1 MEYCKINGRSYD
13 VLVTAIEESFSVLY
27 SENTGRTISGGA
39 RMTLDPIGTF
49 ISHKVTFKRSKE
61 NFSEFDALFDF
72 LARPRDDGFFVEIVH
87 NQTVLRYEAYVS
99 SGARAIK
106 KISNNMAF
114 WGELSV
120 TFTPMEAQVL
130 PE

>member
-1 MEYCKINGRSYD
+1 MEYCKINGKAYD
-13 VLVTAIEESFSVLY
+13 VLVVSIEESFSVLY
-27 SENTGRTISGGA
+27 SENTGRTISEGA

-49 ISHKVTFKRSKE
+49 ISHKVTFKRSRD
-61 NFSEFDALFDF
+61 NFADFDALFDF
-72 LARPRDDGFFVEIVH
+72 LTKPKTDGFPVEIAH
-87 NQTVLRYEAYVS
+87 NQTVLKYEAYVS
-99 SGARAIK
+99 SGSRAIQR
-106 KISNNMAF
+106 ILNNKTF